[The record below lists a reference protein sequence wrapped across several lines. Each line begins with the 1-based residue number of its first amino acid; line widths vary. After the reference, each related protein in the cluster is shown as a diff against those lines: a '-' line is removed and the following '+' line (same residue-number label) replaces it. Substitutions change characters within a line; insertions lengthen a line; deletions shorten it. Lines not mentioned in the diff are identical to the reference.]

1 MVKSS
6 SYDVRIRT
14 LTIGDYDELLAL
26 WRDADLPCRPNGRDS
41 KSSMKYQME
50 HDPELFL
57 GAFQDDRM
65 VGSVIATFEGR
76 KGWINRLAVAP
87 RNRRKGVAKVLVERA
102 ELALREH
109 GAKVIAALVE
119 RENSPSLAL
128 FQECGYKV
136 HQDIVYLSKRERE
149 DF

>member
-1 MVKSS
+1 MVKRSS
-6 SYDVRIRT
+6 NDVRIRA
-14 LTIGDYDELLAL
+14 LTIGDYDGLLAL
-26 WRDADLPCRPNGRDS
+26 WRDADLPYRPNGRDS
-41 KSSMKYQME
+41 RSSMKNQME

-87 RNRRKGVAKVLVERA
+87 QNRRRGVAKVLVERA
-102 ELALREH
+102 ELALRKR
-109 GAKVIAALVE
+109 GAEVIAALVE

-128 FQECGYKV
+128 FQESGYKV
-136 HQDIVYLSKRERE
+136 HHDIVYLSKRDRE